1 MLKDLPP
8 KTDETI
14 LVPLDGDQ
22 LNYYNEIKSNAKIA
36 IEHRE
41 KDSQNLKNFYVQ
53 LRKVKLLRKR
63 NSEKFSKI
71 FK

>member
-22 LNYYNEIKSNAKIA
+22 LTYYNEIKSNAKIA

-53 LRKVKLLRKR
+53 LRKVSFREFRLDFY
-63 NSEKFSKI
+63 EFY
-71 FK
+71 